1 MAKNGGG
8 EFVGD
13 RCNHTAVFAQENK
26 RASTREEDIGRSFPG
41 KGAFTIRVLF
51 FVPFCNNG
59 IGDGRPCLMAF
70 DVDTY
75 QAKLVEGN
83 SGHPCWSRVGF
94 QNHPHFPRA
103 GILHLVYSPSWH
115 VIAPIPCTCRL
126 SHD

>member
-1 MAKNGGG
+1 MAKKGAG

-26 RASTREEDIGRSFPG
+26 RTSIREVNIRRSFPF
-41 KGAFTIRVLF
+41 KGTFTIRILF
-51 FVPFCNNG
+51 FVPLCNNG
-59 IGDGRPCLMAF
+59 ISDRRPCLVAF

-83 SGHPCWSRVGF
+83 SGHHFGLGSGF
-94 QNHPHFPRA
+94 QDHPHFPCA
-103 GILHLVYSPSWH
+103 GILHRVYSPSWH
-115 VIAPIPCTCRL
+115 VIAPIPCICRL

>member
-1 MAKNGGG
+1 MAKNGTG

-13 RCNHTAVFAQENK
+13 RCNHTAVFTQEDK
-26 RASTREEDIGRSFPG
+26 RTSTREEDIGRSFPG

-59 IGDGRPCLMAF
+59 IRDRRPCLMTF
-70 DVDTY
+70 DVDPY

-83 SGHPCWSRVGF
+83 SGHPFWFRVGV
-94 QNHPHFPRA
+94 QDHPHFPCA
-103 GILHLVYSPSWH
+103 GILHRVYSPSWH
-115 VIAPIPCTCRL
+115 VIAPIPCICRV